1 MQVPLSLI
9 KASPA
14 PIRTTWDEEKME
26 ELAQSIREQGVIV
39 PVKVRPIN
47 GAGACPEHGVDWL
60 DGSYEHY
67 DSNTGYNRGCR
78 ACFNFVEGV
87 EWSDPDEEED
97 GESHPVGPLFEL
109 VYGHRR
115 VEAARRAGLED
126 IEVVVEEVEDDTAL
140 VQALIENIQREDMQP
155 LDEMNACKAVMRMT
169 GMSWEALWKNG
180 VLPHLKMSALRQL
193 ANMPDDIQDNVG
205 SSDSDKPLTL
215 RHLRYA
221 GLSGTG
227 DTGGNTEQHQALR
240 DQKAAVLRKAAS
252 EGLSTNE
259 TAQVA
264 QAVAAAP
271 TEEAKKR
278 LLEWEYSPAIHDPDL
293 IKARAQQFGAHDPL
307 YRDPTPTK
315 QQQWDQTPEIKAAID
330 SLLHTLK
337 LFDGVMKGIR
347 EMAGVGK
354 LAPESRQYIAHRARR
369 YAQTLTEWADELEE
383 QDNDK

>member
-47 GAGACPEHGVDWL
+47 GAGVCPEHGVDWL
-60 DGSYEHY
+60 DGHYEHY
-67 DSNTGYNRGCR
+67 DSSTGYNRACR

-115 VEAARRAGLED
+115 VEAARRAGLDD

-140 VQALIENIQREDMQP
+140 VQALIENIQREDMIPQDTSRA
-155 LDEMNACKAVMRMT
+155 LKELMRVK
-169 GMSWEALWKNG
+169 GWKT
-180 VLPHLKMSALRQL
+180 
-193 ANMPDDIQDNVG
+193 
-205 SSDSDKPLTL
+205 SDVE
-215 RHLRYA
+215 RA
-221 GLSGTG
+221 GLMGHTEVHRYLSLLQEPEEIQRLVARGDGAGRMPEGKVSRRVVDEVRETG
-227 DTGGNTEQHQALR
+227 LEPQVR
-240 DQKAAVLRKAAS
+240 VEVIQKAAA
-252 EGLSTNE
+252 EGLSRQ
-259 TAQVA
+259 AARRVA
-264 QAVAAAP
+264 EAVAAAP

-278 LLEWEYSPAIHDPDL
+278 LLDWEYSPAIHDPDL
-293 IKARAQQFGAHDPL
+293 IKARAQQYGAHDPL

-315 QQQWDQTPEIKAAID
+315 QQQWNETPEIKAAID

-369 YAQTLTEWADELEE
+369 YAQTLTEWADELERKD
-383 QDNDK
+383 Q

>member
-39 PVKVRPIN
+39 PVKVRPVSDI
-47 GAGACPEHGVDWL
+47 GRCPKHGVDWL
-60 DGSYEHY
+60 LKGTCTYY
-67 DSNTGYNRGCR
+67 DSDTGRDRDCR
-78 ACFNFVEGV
+78 TCWNLGQRPSVR
-87 EWSDPDEEED
+87 
-97 GESHPVGPLFEL
+97 PLFEL

-126 IEVVVEEVEDDTAL
+126 IEVIVDEVEDDTAL
-140 VQALIENIQREDMQP
+140 VQALIENVQREDMQP
-155 LDEMNACKAVMRMT
+155 LDVARALKELMRVK
-169 GMSWEALWKNG
+169 GWNQADVE
-180 VLPHLKMSALRQL
+180 R
-193 ANMPDDIQDNVG
+193 
-205 SSDSDKPLTL
+205 
-215 RHLRYA
+215 A
-221 GLSGTG
+221 GLMANSEASKLLSLLQEPEEIQKLVARGESGIGAPDGKVTR
-227 DTGGNTEQHQALR
+227 QHVDQARASGLEPATR
-240 DQKAAVLRKAAS
+240 IEVIRKAAT
-252 EGLSTNE
+252 EGLGMKE
-259 TAQVA
+259 TRRVA
-264 QAVAAAP
+264 DAVAAAP

-278 LLEWEYSPAIHDPDL
+278 LLDWEYSPAIHDPEL

-383 QDNDK
+383 KDNGE

>member
-126 IEVVVEEVEDDTAL
+126 IPAEVEEVEDDTAL
-140 VQALIENIQREDMQP
+140 VQALIENVQREDMTP
-155 LDEMNACKAVMRMT
+155 MDEAAACEAIMAKT
-169 GMSWEALWKNG
+169 GFSWATLWKSG
-180 VLPHLKMSALRQL
+180 ILPKAKVDLLRQISR
-193 ANMPDDIQDNVG
+193 MPEDVQDAIG
-205 SSDSDKPLTL
+205 AFGSDKPLTIS
-215 RHLRYA
+215 HVKHA
-221 GLSGTG
+221 GRT
-227 DTGGNTEQHQALR
+227 DTGNEGGNAEQQQALR
-240 DQKAAVLRKAAS
+240 DQKAAVLRKAAN
-252 EGLSTNE
+252 EGLGVNE
-259 TAQVA
+259 TRRVA
-264 QAVAAAP
+264 ASVAAAP

-278 LLEWEYSPAIHDPDL
+278 LLDWEYSPAIHDPDL

>member
-47 GAGACPEHGVDWL
+47 GAGVCPEHGVDWL
-60 DGSYEHY
+60 DGHYEHY
-67 DSNTGYNRGCR
+67 DSSTGYNRACR

-126 IEVVVEEVEDDTAL
+126 IPAEVEQVEDDTAL

-155 LDEMNACKAVMRMT
+155 LDIARALKELMQVKGWNAMDAERAGVMSHTEVSRYL
-169 GMSWEALWKNG
+169 AL
-180 VLPHLKMSALRQL
+180 LKEPEEILRL
-193 ANMPDDIQDNVG
+193 VAKGDAGIGAPDGKITRSHVDDVR
-205 SSDSDKPLTL
+205 D
-215 RHLRYA
+215 A
-221 GLSGTG
+221 GLKGQSKT
-227 DTGGNTEQHQALR
+227 DVL
-240 DQKAAVLRKAAS
+240 QKAAA
-252 EGLSTNE
+252 EGLGRRE
-259 TAQVA
+259 TRRVA

-383 QDNDK
+383 KDNGE

>member
-39 PVKVRPIN
+39 PVKVRPVSDI
-47 GAGACPEHGVDWL
+47 GRCPKHGVDWL
-60 DGSYEHY
+60 LKGTCTYY
-67 DSNTGYNRGCR
+67 DSDTGRDRDCR
-78 ACFNFVEGV
+78 TCWNLGQRPSVR
-87 EWSDPDEEED
+87 
-97 GESHPVGPLFEL
+97 PLFEL

-126 IEVVVEEVEDDTAL
+126 IPAEVEQVEDDTAL

-155 LDEMNACKAVMRMT
+155 LDIARALKELMQVKGWNAMDAERAGVMSHTEVGRYL
-169 GMSWEALWKNG
+169 AL
-180 VLPHLKMSALRQL
+180 LKEPEEILRL
-193 ANMPDDIQDNVG
+193 VAKGDAGIGAPDGKITRSHVDDVR
-205 SSDSDKPLTL
+205 D
-215 RHLRYA
+215 A
-221 GLSGTG
+221 GLKGQSKT
-227 DTGGNTEQHQALR
+227 DVL
-240 DQKAAVLRKAAS
+240 QKAAA
-252 EGLSTNE
+252 EGLGRRE
-259 TAQVA
+259 TRRVA

-383 QDNDK
+383 KDNGE